1 MIKKLL
7 HKLFK
12 SEAHEGV
19 ETPSNVY
26 ARFVLAYDDLEI
38 GTLTLS
44 EGIWV
49 FAYSEAFKAQ
59 TDVNPL
65 VNFPSK
71 EKIYRST
78 ELWPFFLHRIPGL
91 GQPRVQNIIRKEQI
105 DPTNS
110 AALLQRF
117 GERTI
122 ANPFRLRIG

>member
-1 MIKKLL
+1 MIKKWW

-12 SEAHEGV
+12 TEAHEGI
-19 ETPSNVY
+19 ETPVNES

-38 GTLTLS
+38 GTLMLN
-44 EGIWV
+44 EGEWV
-49 FAYSEAFKAQ
+49 FAYSEAFKNQ
-59 TDVNPL
+59 TKVNPL

-105 DPTNS
+105 DPGNA
-110 AALLQRF
+110 AALLRRF

-122 ANPFRLRIG
+122 TNPFRLRVG